1 MTPLRDVMILCPTK
15 KIQAKIGDP
24 MTATAFEN
32 WLDEQ
37 PDSWS
42 IDCPVCGAVH
52 GVIAEDCFQ
61 DGETLLS

>member
-15 KIQAKIGDP
+15 KIPAKIGAP

-61 DGETLLS
+61 DGKTLLS

>member
-1 MTPLRDVMILCPTK
+1 MTPLRDVDVVPY
-15 KIQAKIGDP
+15 QEDPQPKIGDH